1 MKNNI
6 KPLSR
11 KDEIVVQELNGE
23 VLIYD
28 LRTNKALCLNETSSL
43 VWEACDGNK
52 NVSEISQSISR
63 KLNAPAN
70 EDLVWLALDQLKK
83 EKLIANSE
91 EIIPDFNGMSRR
103 DVVKKIGFA
112 SLVAVPVITSLV
124 TPVAAQT
131 GSVCAGDCTCTR
143 NDGIGLACA
152 PPNTGGCSTTI
163 AGCTCRASNSGG
175 GNLNGTCSGPAPAR
189 INQSDS

>member
-1 MKNNI
+1 MKKDI

-28 LRTNKALCLNETSSL
+28 LRTNKAFCLNETSSL
-43 VWEACDGNK
+43 VWEACDGN
-52 NVSEISQSISR
+52 NSVSEISRSISR

-91 EIIPDFNGMSRR
+91 EVIPDFNGMSRR
-103 DVVKKIGFA
+103 DVVKKVGFA
-112 SLVAVPVITSLV
+112 SLVAIPVISSLV
-124 TPVAAQT
+124 APVAAQT
-131 GSVCAGDCTCTR
+131 AGSTCTGSCTCSSLQPL
-143 NDGIGLACA
+143 GEPCA
-152 PPNTGGCSTTI
+152 PANTGGCSRTI
-163 AGCTCRASNSGG
+163 TGCTCRSSNNGQ
-175 GNLNGTCSGPAPAR
+175 GNLNGTCS
-189 INQSDS
+189 

>member
-1 MKNNI
+1 MKKDI

-28 LRTNKALCLNETSSL
+28 LRTNKAFCLNETSSL
-43 VWEACDGNK
+43 VWEACDGNTS
-52 NVSEISQSISR
+52 VSDISRSISR

-91 EIIPDFNGMSRR
+91 EVIPDFNGMSRR

-112 SLVAVPVITSLV
+112 SLVAVPVISSLV
-124 TPVAAQT
+124 APVAAQT
-131 GSVCAGDCTCTR
+131 GSSCTGGCTCT
-143 NDGIGLACA
+143 NNPGMGNACTFK
-152 PPNTGGCSTTI
+152 PTTTCTSS
-163 AGCTCRASNSGG
+163 CTCTQQDN
-175 GNLNGTCSGPAPAR
+175 GNARGTCSSSSAFASETADR
-189 INQSDS
+189 Q